1 MKRSR
6 IHWVAWALRCP
17 AYRWPDRG
25 SRRARLRRWFWHT
38 VARFDG
44 ETCDTCG
51 GRVTIAWFA
60 SNEQWSIAYKLAT
73 GNEAPIGCGGIRGG
87 LLCAECFSCA
97 SPMLWRP
104 EPM

>member
-1 MKRSR
+1 
-6 IHWVAWALRCP
+6 
-17 AYRWPDRG
+17 
-25 SRRARLRRWFWHT
+25 
-38 VARFDG
+38 
-44 ETCDTCG
+44 
-51 GRVTIAWFA
+51 VTIAWFA